1 MSYWTPFYL
10 ERLRCKGELKTMINF
25 LEEDKKENMLQN
37 GILAKFNG
45 ITILELPTLTDKSK
59 YIKLSK
65 GDTFVFN
72 AKAIQEQWGINIK
85 KLKVGAT
92 LPFDCICTK
101 KIKGYRRWW
110 QFWRPRY
117 WGAQFMYLGKENM

>member
-1 MSYWTPFYL
+1 
-10 ERLRCKGELKTMINF
+10 MINF

-72 AKAIQEQWGINIK
+72 AKAIQKQWGINIK

-92 LPFDCICTK
+92 LPLDCICTK
-101 KIKGYRRWW
+101 KIKGRRWWW
-110 QFWRPRY
+110 QFWKPRY
-117 WGAQFMYLGKENM
+117 WGAKFMYLGKEKNNEKT